1 MKRLNGIQ
9 FRLGVEQAVGKIA
22 SDLGMRVVLVWDSR
36 ITTAG
41 IDRHGKIYLANV
53 ADDAVV
59 NQALVERYT
68 GFVVHEL
75 LHRKYTDFNV
85 NGDTKYLCQLHNAVE
100 DAWIERKGIAAKLT
114 GNIEGLLVKLVD
126 GMVDESQGIDW
137 SDPRQYPFVLAV
149 YARGFA
155 KAVPLA
161 DGLEPIFSEAKRRVP
176 LCQSSADT
184 LEVAKWVL
192 EQLKTLDKPQ
202 DKPEGEKPK
211 GKKGEKGE
219 GQGEGDGQG
228 EGQGKGQ
235 GDSQGDG
242 KGEGDGQDGGSEGSE
257 GSESGEQG
265 EGKGKGAGSEKTAGK
280 ARPVKGNEKAREV
293 EPTLEGVGTA
303 SGGSYSKEQETRDEG
318 YHYHQHNMSR
328 DVTVTV
334 PARMRYEVKR
344 LFENSANEE
353 FQINRRAGSLNI
365 RALHKVD
372 TSDRLFKRRLESD
385 GIDSAVVIM
394 LDVSGSMFSPN
405 YVYDKQGRAV
415 MDAKG
420 EPVTQEYINDAVK
433 TCAALLDTLN
443 KAGVKTAVVTF
454 GSYASVLKPFE
465 MPVARA
471 LERVSKVNSGQNT
484 NDYAALRFC
493 HEMLHG
499 RPESRK
505 VVFVI
510 TDGQG
515 NEDAV
520 KNQCKAGENIGIS
533 TIGVGIALDVSDS
546 YPVSVTVQD
555 AANLGAVAFKQIKLA
570 A

>member
-1 MKRLNGIQ
+1 
-9 FRLGVEQAVGKIA
+9 
-22 SDLGMRVVLVWDSR
+22 
-36 ITTAG
+36 
-41 IDRHGKIYLANV
+41 
-53 ADDAVV
+53 
-59 NQALVERYT
+59 
-68 GFVVHEL
+68 
-75 LHRKYTDFNV
+75 
-85 NGDTKYLCQLHNAVE
+85 
-100 DAWIERKGIAAKLT
+100 
-114 GNIEGLLVKLVD
+114 
-126 GMVDESQGIDW
+126 
-137 SDPRQYPFVLAV
+137 
-149 YARGFA
+149 
-155 KAVPLA
+155 
-161 DGLEPIFSEAKRRVP
+161 
-176 LCQSSADT
+176 
-184 LEVAKWVL
+184 
-192 EQLKTLDKPQ
+192 
-202 DKPEGEKPK
+202 
-211 GKKGEKGE
+211 
-219 GQGEGDGQG
+219 
-228 EGQGKGQ
+228 
-235 GDSQGDG
+235 
-242 KGEGDGQDGGSEGSE
+242 
-257 GSESGEQG
+257 
-265 EGKGKGAGSEKTAGK
+265 
-280 ARPVKGNEKAREV
+280 
-293 EPTLEGVGTA
+293 
-303 SGGSYSKEQETRDEG
+303 
-318 YHYHQHNMSR
+318 MSR
-328 DVTVTV
+328 DVTVNV

>member
-22 SDLGMRVVLVWDSR
+22 SDLGMRVILVWDSR

-41 IDRHGKIYLANV
+41 IDKGGKMYLANV

-59 NQALVERYT
+59 NQALVDKYT

-85 NGDTKYLCQLHNAVE
+85 NGDTQYLKQLHNAVE

-126 GMVDESQGIDW
+126 GMVDEAQGIDW

-155 KAVPLA
+155 NAVPLA

-176 LCQSSADT
+176 LCQSSTDT

-228 EGQGKGQ
+228 EGEGK
-235 GDSQGDG
+235 DG
-242 KGEGDGQDGGSEGSE
+242 GQDGGSEGSE

-265 EGKGKGAGSEKTAGK
+265 EGKGKGSASEKTAGK

-303 SGGSYSKEQETRDEG
+303 SGGSYSKEEETRDEG

-328 DVTVTV
+328 DVTVNV

-394 LDVSGSMFSPN
+394 LDVSGSMFNPN
-405 YVYDKQGRAV
+405 YVFDERGQAV

-420 EPVTQEYINDAVK
+420 EPVMQEYIDGAVK

-454 GSYASVLKPFE
+454 GSCASVLKPFE

-471 LERVSKVNSGQNT
+471 LERVSKVNAGQNT

-515 NEDAV
+515 DEYEVN
-520 KNQCKAGENIGIS
+520 NQCKAGENIGIS

-546 YPVSVTVQD
+546 YPVSVTVKD